1 MSLHKLHPL
10 YAYTYSDKQ
19 PAITKLTR
27 MPVGNRNSCFESRK
41 VLSEYVEDNFLM
53 QVVREP
59 TRGGALLDLLVTNRE
74 GLVKV
79 RSCLGQSDHEM

>member
-1 MSLHKLHPL
+1 M
-10 YAYTYSDKQ
+10 
-19 PAITKLTR
+19 
-27 MPVGNRNSCFESRK
+27 
-41 VLSEYVEDNFLM
+41 EDNFLM

-74 GLVKV
+74 ELVKV